1 MSQMKYDRFAPVGVF
16 DSGIGGLS
24 VLQHIRHILP
34 HESLIYFADSAF
46 APYGEKSEADIT
58 ERCIAVTEFLLQQHI
73 KALVVACNTATAAAI
88 NALRERYPD
97 LIIIGIEPGL
107 KPAAALSQNKIV
119 GVLATQFTLQSEK
132 FYNLR
137 THISAETAVKFEEQ
151 ACVGLVNQIEK
162 GELRSVATLKLVRNY
177 VTPLLQA
184 GVDTIVLGCT
194 HYPFVSNL
202 IEQVIREFK
211 SENQTHTTNIQ
222 LVDTGLAVAA
232 QLQRLLEQAGLSL
245 LAIQRPPSISAYTT
259 SSKSSLRNAFSHLL
273 KIPDSEVQISAIA
286 DVTPAASHC

>member
-1 MSQMKYDRFAPVGVF
+1 MKYDRFAPVGVF

>member
-1 MSQMKYDRFAPVGVF
+1 MKYDRFAPVGVF

-88 NALRERYPD
+88 KALRERYPD

-107 KPAAALSQNKIV
+107 KPATTLSQNKIV

-132 FYNLR
+132 FNNLR
-137 THISAETAVKFEEQ
+137 THISTETAVQFEEQ
-151 ACVGLVNQIEK
+151 ACIGLVNQIEK

-184 GVDTIVLGCT
+184 GADTIVLGCT

-245 LAIQRPPSISAYTT
+245 LAIQHPPSISAYTT
-259 SSKSSLRNAFSHLL
+259 SSKSSLHNAFSHLL
-273 KIPDSEVQISAIA
+273 KIPDSEVHIFAIA
-286 DVTPAASHC
+286 DITPVASPC

>member
-1 MSQMKYDRFAPVGVF
+1 MKFDRFAPVGVF

-88 NALRERYPD
+88 KALRERYPD

-107 KPAAALSQNKIV
+107 KPAATISQSNVV

-132 FYNLR
+132 FNNLR
-137 THISAETAVKFEEQ
+137 AHISAESSVQFEVQ

-184 GVDTIVLGCT
+184 GADTLVLGCT
-194 HYPFVSNL
+194 HYPFVVNL
-202 IEQVIREFK
+202 IEQVIREYQ
-211 SENQTHTTNIQ
+211 SETQTSTTNIQ
-222 LVDTGLAVAA
+222 LVDTGLAVAT

-245 LAIQRPPSISAYTT
+245 LAIQRPPTISAYTT
-259 SSKSSLRNAFSHLL
+259 SSKSSLRNAFNHLL
-273 KIPDSEVQISAIA
+273 KIPDSEVHIFAMT
-286 DVTPAASHC
+286 DVAPAVSPC

>member
-1 MSQMKYDRFAPVGVF
+1 MKFDRFAPVGVF

-88 NALRERYPD
+88 KALRERYPD

-107 KPAAALSQNKIV
+107 KPAATVSQSNVV

-132 FYNLR
+132 FNSLR
-137 THISAETAVKFEEQ
+137 AHISAESSVQFEVQ

-184 GVDTIVLGCT
+184 GADTLVLGCT
-194 HYPFVSNL
+194 HYPFVVNL
-202 IEQVIREFK
+202 IEQVIREYQ
-211 SENQTHTTNIQ
+211 SETQTSTTNIQ
-222 LVDTGLAVAA
+222 LVDTGLAVAT

-245 LAIQRPPSISAYTT
+245 LAIQRPPTISAYTT
-259 SSKSSLRNAFSHLL
+259 SSKSSLRNAFNHLL
-273 KIPDSEVQISAIA
+273 KIPDSEVHIFAMTEVAPVVS
-286 DVTPAASHC
+286 PC